1 MTEKGS
7 MKNRILGILE
17 NLCDYIEL
25 GVLCALCALPVL
37 TLFSS
42 VSAACYTKQKCFE
55 EGRAGIAGTF
65 FHYLKENLGKEMLTE
80 VFFLLYLVPGLV
92 GVLAADE
99 LLSAGRISTSF
110 AVIRWLWFVPGL
122 LVFPWIVT
130 YEARFN
136 DGIAAVYRKS
146 FLLFLSHPGA
156 SLCMASGLCVLFLV
170 GRFFIALIIFL
181 PIPWLFLL
189 ARFTEPVYRE
199 LIRKNGEANS
209 FSGEKD
215 GK

>member
-181 PIPWLFLL
+181 PIPAVFLL
-189 ARFTEPVYRE
+189 ARFTEPVYQDMIQRS
-199 LIRKNGEANS
+199 RKD
-209 FSGEKD
+209 GEKAAEE
-215 GK
+215 G